1 MIIQTS
7 FPVKPVFIFSRDIS
21 IRSSSGKTSVNALY
35 GACCTLQ
42 KISRLLTPKI
52 GKLSLK
58 AIYRQNAAL
67 PPIPVQLS
75 RAVPLFLRH
84 IFSLPVKKAARRL
97 LFIESLIRC
106 RWKESVRCCHSAAA
120 EAENPDDRLPSSAL
134 LPEHRWNDT

>member
-7 FPVKPVFIFSRDIS
+7 FPVKPVFIFSRGIS
-21 IRSSSGKTSVNALY
+21 IRSSFGKTSVNALY

-42 KISRLLTPKI
+42 KISRLPYRETV
-52 GKLSLK
+52 LK
-58 AIYRQNAAL
+58 SDLQAKCRFASDSGAAFPGSPSFPAACLFPARQKSSPQAA
-67 PPIPVQLS
+67 
-75 RAVPLFLRH
+75 
-84 IFSLPVKKAARRL
+84 
-97 LFIESLIRC
+97 FIEFLIRC